1 MRWAW
6 LLAIAIAIMPE
17 TGFAQAWPTQPI
29 RIIVPYPAGGLSD
42 VFARLIADR
51 LGQALGQSVVVDN
64 RPGGNTIIGT
74 QATAQA
80 PADGYTLL
88 LTNAALS
95 INPIIT
101 LNLPYDLDR
110 DLAPVIYLGESLGLI
125 VVTDGLKASTLPEL
139 IAMAKAA
146 PGKYSVAVP
155 GLGTPYRMA
164 LEQLKQ
170 IAGIDLLM
178 VPYKG
183 SPPAINDVIAGQVSI
198 GIDSLVPLAPQVK
211 AGRLRALAV
220 LSPSRTPDLPDVPSS
235 AEAGLPD
242 VVIFNYNAL
251 LAPAGTP
258 RPVIEKLNAAVNAVL
273 VQPDTIAQA
282 QKLGLRLGGGPPD
295 KLKATIARVSE
306 VYARVAKVADIK
318 RE

>member
-17 TGFAQAWPTQPI
+17 AGSAWPTQPI

-74 QATAQA
+74 QASVQA

-125 VVTDGLKASTLPEL
+125 VVSDGVKASTLPEL

-220 LSPSRTPDLPDVPSS
+220 LSAFRSPYLPDVPTS

-258 RPVIEKLNAAVNAVL
+258 GPVIEKLNAAVNAVL

-282 QKLGLRLGGGPPD
+282 QKLGLHLGGGPPE
-295 KLKATIARVSE
+295 KLKATIARVSG
-306 VYARVAKVADIK
+306 VYARVAKAADIK
-318 RE
+318 PE